1 MNLITVIVL
10 DFVSLSEVG
19 YKLFFL
25 PVGVGESFV
34 FFRLQSR
41 AGSCVSVSWIF
52 KAWGQGKHIFSLVN
66 INIQSVSHV
75 TISKTYKDTNTI
87 YSIYEI

>member
-52 KAWGQGKHIFSLVN
+52 KA
-66 INIQSVSHV
+66 
-75 TISKTYKDTNTI
+75 
-87 YSIYEI
+87 